1 MRSRQAT
8 GILAACTHTFT
19 CNWPGRSS
27 TSVFATQRHA
37 TVTGTRADSAIA
49 VRDGFPTR

>member
-27 TSVFATQRHA
+27 TSVFASLRRA
-37 TVTGTRADSAIA
+37 TVTGRHVDSAIA